1 MNFGALCAQALVVSD
16 SPNFIPKLGESVSMA
31 LIRAAILAG
40 LNTGFSGFSSLF
52 SLELLPI
59 VDAFSADT
67 YTKSSRDRNVTN
79 RAYHWQVCH

>member
-1 MNFGALCAQALVVSD
+1 
-16 SPNFIPKLGESVSMA
+16 MA

-59 VDAFSADT
+59 VDAFSAET
-67 YTKSSRDRNVTN
+67 YTKSSRDRNATN
-79 RAYHWQVCH
+79 HAYHQLVSHPMFDDQVNCGSLLNYYQAF

>member
-1 MNFGALCAQALVVSD
+1 
-16 SPNFIPKLGESVSMA
+16 MA

-59 VDAFSADT
+59 VEAFSAET
-67 YTKSSRDRNVTN
+67 YTKSSRDRNETN
-79 RAYHWQVCH
+79 HAYH